1 MTGSKIHTNRTMK
14 TIKII
19 KAILLS
25 LVMLSPLYTQ
35 AALSSK
41 NVELAQG
48 RYQGVAL
55 EQNVI
60 GYLGIP
66 YAKPPIGQLRWQLP
80 QPLTTSKQTKK
91 QLNLANEFAARCMQ
105 NRVFDDIIFRSQ
117 QQSEDCLYLNVWSR
131 SDNKNAPV
139 YVYFHG
145 GGFIVGSGD
154 EARYDGEA
162 FAKQGIVFVSVN
174 YRLGVFGFLS
184 HPELSKETQYQGSGN
199 YGLYDQQAAIQW
211 VKDNIK
217 QFGGNPEHIVLGGE
231 SAGSISVSAQLLTS
245 LNKNLLKGATAQSGS
260 MLGLDFS
267 SRSLSTGESEG
278 LALQQALGL
287 QNLEQMRELT
297 AEQLLKQATEKRF
310 VWFRPVIDGNFFTDD
325 PHKLYAQGKYNQVP
339 LLTGVN
345 SQESA
350 YQAVLGP
357 VANKQ
362 KLTQKDWHAAI
373 EKLYPENADK
383 VKVLYPAST
392 PEQIIEM
399 AQQLASDRFLSMSTW
414 LWADAVS
421 QKQATQ
427 VYYYLYARPR
437 PSPSTDRGAAHA
449 AEIEYALG
457 NLRYNKVYDW
467 QPADYKTSEQ
477 MQKYFIQFIKTLN
490 PNRVDMPKWPLFS
503 QDKRLVLDEVISVED
518 IGYLRERYKVLQKL

>member
-1 MTGSKIHTNRTMK
+1 MKIN
-14 TIKII
+14 KII
-19 KAILLS
+19 FLICTLAISVCAKA
-25 LVMLSPLYTQ
+25 Q
-35 AALSSK
+35 AHASANIVKL
-41 NVELAQG
+41 NQG
-48 RYQGVAL
+48 QYQGVEL
-55 EQNVI
+55 EQGVV
-60 GYLGIP
+60 GYLGVP
-66 YAKPPIGQLRWQLP
+66 FAKPPVGELRWKLP
-80 QPLTTSKQTKK
+80 QPIELSASKKEVIHQ
-91 QLNLANEFAARCMQ
+91 ANQFAARCVQ
-105 NRVFDDIIFRSQ
+105 NRIFNDIIFRSNKH
-117 QQSEDCLYLNVWSR
+117 SEDCLYLNIWSKA
-131 SDNKNAPV
+131 DNKNAPV

-145 GGFIVGSGD
+145 GGFAVGSGD

-184 HPELSKETQYQGSGN
+184 HPELSKETNYKGSGN

-211 VKDNIK
+211 VKNNIK

-231 SAGSISVSAQLLTS
+231 SAGSISVSAQMLTS
-245 LNKNLLKGATAQSGS
+245 LNKNLLKGVTAQSGS

-267 SRSLSTGESEG
+267 SRSLAEGEDEG
-278 LALQQALGL
+278 VALQHAIAATSVDA
-287 QNLEQMRELT
+287 MRKLS
-297 AEQLLKQATEKRF
+297 AEQLLKKATEKRF
-310 VWFRPVIDGNFFTDD
+310 VWFKPVIDGKFFTDD

-345 SQESA
+345 TQESS
-350 YQAVLGP
+350 YKAVLGQ
-357 VANKQ
+357 VADKK
-362 KLTQKDWHAAI
+362 KLTQADWHAAI
-373 EKLYPENADK
+373 EKLYPDNADK

-392 PEQIIEM
+392 PEQILEM
-399 AQQLASDRFLSMSTW
+399 AQQLASDRYLSMSTW

-421 QKQATQ
+421 QRQPKQ

-467 QPADYKTSEQ
+467 QAADYKTSEQ

-490 PNRVDMPKWPLFS
+490 PNRVDIPNWPLFK
-503 QDKRLVLDEVISVED
+503 QDKRMVLDNELSVED